1 MNTIAVKQQNQRNK
15 LFLIFSLIAALAIFA
30 LPEITWAASEADQ
43 TIKDGVAFSVKII
56 KLIVYG
62 LMGLTFVV
70 MMGMLLKS
78 LWDWKDDNNRN
89 GTAAGILIT
98 LFVGLMVMGVI
109 FMLGEKAI
117 TYVDTNVKV
126 TEAAPVV
133 LPYQHLDQLV

>member
-1 MNTIAVKQQNQRNK
+1 MNISAVKQQNQRNK

-30 LPEITWAASEADQ
+30 LPELTWASEADQ

-62 LMGLTFVV
+62 LMGLTFLV
-70 MMGMLLKS
+70 MMGLLLKS
-78 LWDWKDDNNRN
+78 LWDWKDDGNKN

-133 LPYQHLDQLV
+133 QPYQHLDQLV